1 MPFPHSA
8 LLCATILLSACTGSL
23 PYAADIPGPRPVML
37 EVLKPVN
44 TEPGWA
50 RAFLQ
55 HGALQHYGDFSR
67 YHPFCYLEL
76 NLVQDRPQTIGPG
89 QFEIRA
95 IRRHY
100 EEVVRNENLRYA
112 SLWFVDSDVSD
123 QTQMLVFLLH
133 SEQQP
138 GVRALVC
145 GGAFDAPSRAAAP
158 TPSQIAET
166 LGDYARL
173 RSTAE

>member
-1 MPFPHSA
+1 VLRP
-8 LLCATILLSACTGSL
+8 LS
-23 PYAADIPGPRPVML
+23 
-37 EVLKPVN
+37 

-55 HGALQHYGDFSR
+55 HGRLVDYGFNR

-76 NLVQDRPQTIGPG
+76 NTVQEQAQEIAPG
-89 QFEIRA
+89 RFEV
-95 IRRHY
+95 RRVQRYY
-100 EEVVRNENLRYA
+100 EEVVQRGPLRYA
-112 SLWFVDSDVSD
+112 GLRFVDNGVSD
-123 QTQMLVFLLH
+123 QTQLLVFTLH

-158 TPSQIAET
+158 TPVQIAET

-173 RSTAE
+173 Q